1 MALTR
6 IQKAMLWWV
15 QWVKYSSRMG
25 NLPYAKN
32 RIWGQFWVGAWFGA
46 HHVPNVGQQNAEH
59 EKSHFLQKIKGGLK
73 KWGLLPDNRCFKFS
87 WFFWPFNFWN
97 RSSGPKIAI
106 FSQKYARLAILGR
119 NRPGRLLGWLVSGC
133 EARAS
138 LTIER
143 LRQVLRCCGKLST
156 VCQQKSDVS

>member
-6 IQKAMLWWV
+6 IQKAMGPMGKILVTHRAINHKQKNGFEANFGWV
-15 QWVKYSSRMG
+15 LDLERTMFPTSDSKMQNMKKVIFCKKLRGGWKNGGYYQIIDVLNFRDFFGHLIFETGVPAPK
-25 NLPYAKN
+25 LP
-32 RIWGQFWVGAWFGA
+32 F
-46 HHVPNVGQQNAEH
+46 
-59 EKSHFLQKIKGGLK
+59 
-73 KWGLLPDNRCFKFS
+73 
-87 WFFWPFNFWN
+87 
-97 RSSGPKIAI
+97 

-119 NRPGRLLGWLVSGC
+119 NRPGRLLGWLVGGC

-156 VCQQKSDVS
+156 ICQQKSDAS